1 MIKLRCIC
9 IPLPLLFVQQIQSMK
24 PLLELIIGGAQIVG
38 RAFTRAVREEFRTS
52 QQAAE
57 RAGGGRQGAR
67 RVANDS
73 ITGMT
78 LQEAKQILNVTEPHD
93 IETIEKN
100 YKHLFEVNDKAKG
113 GSLYLQSKVYRAKE
127 RIDMELQKSEQSGS
141 SEPKEPKT

>member
-1 MIKLRCIC
+1 MKTSCLVTYNDIVLI
-9 IPLPLLFVQQIQSMK
+9 FFQK
-24 PLLELIIGGAQIVG
+24 PLLELIIGSAQIVG

-78 LQEAKQILNVTEPHD
+78 LQVHFMLKSYKNPNQIV
-93 IETIEKN
+93 
-100 YKHLFEVNDKAKG
+100 
-113 GSLYLQSKVYRAKE
+113 
-127 RIDMELQKSEQSGS
+127 
-141 SEPKEPKT
+141 

>member
-1 MIKLRCIC
+1 M
-9 IPLPLLFVQQIQSMK
+9 
-24 PLLELIIGGAQIVG
+24 LELIIGGAQIVG

-78 LQEAKQILNVTEPHD
+78 LQVHFMLKVTKIQIKLCNCSM
-93 IETIEKN
+93 
-100 YKHLFEVNDKAKG
+100 LC
-113 GSLYLQSKVYRAKE
+113 
-127 RIDMELQKSEQSGS
+127 KSINANM
-141 SEPKEPKT
+141 

>member
-1 MIKLRCIC
+1 M
-9 IPLPLLFVQQIQSMK
+9 
-24 PLLELIIGGAQIVG
+24 LELIIGGAQIVG

-78 LQEAKQILNVTEPHD
+78 LQVHFMLKSN
-93 IETIEKN
+93 K
-100 YKHLFEVNDKAKG
+100 KSK
-113 GSLYLQSKVYRAKE
+113 SLSKCLIVV
-127 RIDMELQKSEQSGS
+127 
-141 SEPKEPKT
+141 

>member
-1 MIKLRCIC
+1 M
-9 IPLPLLFVQQIQSMK
+9 
-24 PLLELIIGGAQIVG
+24 LELIIGGAQIVG

-78 LQEAKQILNVTEPHD
+78 LQVHFMLKSYKKIQIKLCNCSM
-93 IETIEKN
+93 
-100 YKHLFEVNDKAKG
+100 LC
-113 GSLYLQSKVYRAKE
+113 
-127 RIDMELQKSEQSGS
+127 KSINANM
-141 SEPKEPKT
+141 

>member
-1 MIKLRCIC
+1 M
-9 IPLPLLFVQQIQSMK
+9 
-24 PLLELIIGGAQIVG
+24 LELIIGGAQIVG

-78 LQEAKQILNVTEPHD
+78 LQVHFMLKVT
-93 IETIEKN
+93 ISKSN
-100 YKHLFEVNDKAKG
+100 YVIVQCCVN
-113 GSLYLQSKVYRAKE
+113 L
-127 RIDMELQKSEQSGS
+127 
-141 SEPKEPKT
+141 

>member
-1 MIKLRCIC
+1 M
-9 IPLPLLFVQQIQSMK
+9 
-24 PLLELIIGGAQIVG
+24 
-38 RAFTRAVREEFRTS
+38 
-52 QQAAE
+52 
-57 RAGGGRQGAR
+57 
-67 RVANDS
+67 
-73 ITGMT
+73 
-78 LQEAKQILNVTEPHD
+78 TEPHD